1 MRNLNRK
8 GKLIIGGAA
17 AGVILLAVLLIVLL
31 SGGEEPP
38 AVDFTRPAPAFAG
51 YADDEKIPEGI
62 YIGTLYIGGSTRA
75 QAYETVSAAYA
86 GVEDRDVT
94 IYWDGDPVTTSLDA
108 FNVEWGIDEALD
120 TAIRIGKSHGT
131 LGSYFATMDLRMGT
145 YHMELAKTVDRE
157 KIEKFVED
165 VAYDHDIRPKNAKI
179 ELVDG
184 TFVVTDGSSGTS
196 TDQKQTVA
204 KIVNSFINTDAE
216 STLTVVAVVN
226 VVEPRITGDML
237 RNIQTILG
245 QASTIYH
252 EPGNEYGS
260 RSNNVEVATRY
271 INGTVLMP
279 GEQVSTSDL
288 MKDRIEENGYQSG
301 SQMYNGQMEDAIG
314 GGVCQVA
321 STLYNAL
328 LKAEIQIDRRSN
340 HSMII
345 PYLPP
350 SKDAAIAVGSKDLVF
365 TNNLDDPIY
374 LRGETDGTN
383 VIFTVYGKETR
394 PANRTL
400 EFVSVEDSR
409 TKSENVIVYD
419 DTMPEGTSKE
429 SGTAHDEVYS
439 HLEKVVYVDGVEV
452 SRETLHSDHYQLS
465 VITETIGTKPTEAAS
480 DATE

>member
-8 GKLIIGGAA
+8 TKIIMAAAA
-17 AGVILLAVLLIVLL
+17 AGVILLTVLLIILL
-31 SGGEEPP
+31 SGGEEPK
-38 AVDFTRPAPAFAG
+38 AVDFRRPAPGFSG
-51 YADDEKIPEGI
+51 YSDDEKIPEGV
-62 YIGTLYIGGSTRA
+62 YIGSLYIGGYSRA
-75 QAYETVSAAYA
+75 QARGMVSEVYA
-86 GVEDRDVT
+86 GVENRDVT
-94 IYWDGDPVTTSLDA
+94 VYWDGEPVMTSLEA
-108 FNVEWGIDEALD
+108 FDVEWGIDEALD

-131 LGSYFATMDLRMGT
+131 LSSYFNTMDLRMGT
-145 YHMELAKTVDRE
+145 YHMELAKKVNRE
-157 KIEKFVED
+157 KIERFVED
-165 VAYDHDIRPKNAKI
+165 VAYDHDVRAVNAKI
-179 ELVDG
+179 RLEDG
-184 TFVVTDGSSGTS
+184 AFVVTEGSSGTR
-196 TDQKQTVA
+196 TDQKQTVE

-216 STLTVVAVVN
+216 DTLTVVAVVN
-226 VVEPRITGDML
+226 VEEPKITGDML
-237 RNIQTILG
+237 RNVTAILG

-260 RSNNVEVATRY
+260 RSNNVEVATKY
-271 INGTVLMP
+271 INGTLLMP
-279 GEQVSTSDL
+279 GDQVSTSDL
-288 MKDRIEENGYQSG
+288 MRDRTEDNGYQTG

-314 GGVCQVA
+314 GGICQVA

-350 SKDAAIAVGSKDLVF
+350 SKDAAIALGSKDLVF
-365 TNNLDDPIY
+365 TNNLEYPIY

-409 TKSENVIVYD
+409 VKSERVTVYD
-419 DTMPEGTSKE
+419 DTMPEGTSRE

-439 HLEKVVYVDGVEV
+439 HLEKVVYIDGVEV
-452 SRETLHSDHYQLS
+452 SRETLHKDHYQLS
-465 VITETIGTKPTEAAS
+465 VITETIGTKPTEAAET
-480 DATE
+480 TE